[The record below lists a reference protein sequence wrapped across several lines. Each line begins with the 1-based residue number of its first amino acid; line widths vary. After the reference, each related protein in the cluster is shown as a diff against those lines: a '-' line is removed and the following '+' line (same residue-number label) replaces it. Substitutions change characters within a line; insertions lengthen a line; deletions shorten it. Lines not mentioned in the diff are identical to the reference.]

1 MNARQR
7 EQYWIKVER
16 LRRQLD
22 NKYSSLF
29 NEAVR
34 KDLEK
39 FARDVREI
47 GPQAAVSGLGAYAW
61 NTSMMN
67 IMEKL
72 YKEAGVVFANASY
85 RAVGIESRKASNPF
99 GFNTDWM
106 KDIVSYLVQYG
117 LTLVSYMTQTTKKKL
132 AEIVNVAIAE
142 GKTTQEIVDIIMEE
156 GGYSMMRATRI
167 ARTEVMRSSNYAAYI
182 GAQKHAFEVDK
193 VWISARDSR
202 TRRIPRDF
210 FDHYEMDGQQVGF
223 DEPFVGSTRVGGV
236 VTAAIPG
243 DPKAPVGFTV
253 NCRCT
258 VGFIPKRDAN
268 GALIMKN

>member
-1 MNARQR
+1 MNAKQR

-22 NKYSSLF
+22 KKYSSLF
-29 NEAVR
+29 EVAIR

-39 FARDVREI
+39 FATDVRAM
-47 GPQAAVSGLGAYAW
+47 GPSAAVSMLGAYAW

-67 IMEKL
+67 IMEQL
-72 YKEAGVVFANASY
+72 YREAGVVFANASY
-85 RAVGIESRKASNPF
+85 RAVGIESRKAANPF
-99 GFNTDWM
+99 GFNSDWV

-117 LTLVSYMTQTTKKKL
+117 LTLASFMTQTTKKKL
-132 AEIVNVAIAE
+132 ADIVNEAVAE
-142 GKTTQEIVDIIMEE
+142 GKSTEEIVDIILAE
-156 GGYSMMRATRI
+156 GGYSRMRAMRI

-193 VWISARDSR
+193 IWISARDSR

-210 FDHYEMDGQQVGF
+210 FDHYEMDGQIVPF
-223 DEPFVGSTRVGGV
+223 REPFIGNTRIGGV
-236 VTAAIPG
+236 VAAIIPG
-243 DPKAPVGFTV
+243 DPTAPVGFTV

-258 VGFIPKRDAN
+258 VGFIPKRDGN
-268 GALIMKN
+268 GRLVMKN